1 MKKILAVLLCLLLCL
16 SAAGAED
23 IPLPEELPEETA
35 DHGKIVSVEFAE
47 FGGMENERVSLTLA
61 SGKKLYE
68 NILTVED
75 GEKTEAYTVS
85 WQAMN
90 DLTEY
95 IEKLQPETWADMPES
110 EIFALDAPVK
120 GIWVQYEDGEILSL
134 TNSKEGAGKIIRN
147 VRCFLESYLKEDKET
162 VTMTFSSFVGGGP
175 EYSPVLSDPE
185 MVEWNSW
192 RRYENDHDPMETGA
206 GYDVILEFTGR
217 IPGTTEMYIEMSG
230 PLMPVPVEEYGPD
243 IYILTVDEDYN
254 VTLTEKE

>member
-1 MKKILAVLLCLLLCL
+1 MKKILAVLLCLLLYL

-61 SGKKLYE
+61 SGEKLYE
-68 NILTVED
+68 NTLTVED

-162 VTMTFSSFVGGGP
+162 VTMTFSSFDGGGP
-175 EYSPVLSDPE
+175 EYSAEIEDGSIAEISREKKYDKP
-185 MVEWNSW
+185 
-192 RRYENDHDPMETGA
+192 DHDEVDGA
-206 GYDVILEFTGR
+206 GYKVIYNITGKK
-217 IPGTTEMYIEMSG
+217 PGKTRLTVSCTMRGDKEGDRVYE
-230 PLMPVPVEEYGPD
+230 VTVAKNNKVTVEPVEEQAG
-243 IYILTVDEDYN
+243 
-254 VTLTEKE
+254 